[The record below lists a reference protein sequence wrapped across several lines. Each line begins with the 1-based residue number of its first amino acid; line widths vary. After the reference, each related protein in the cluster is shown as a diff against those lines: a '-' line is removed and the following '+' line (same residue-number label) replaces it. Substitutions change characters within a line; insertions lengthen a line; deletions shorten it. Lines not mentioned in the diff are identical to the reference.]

1 MECKVKL
8 LDQDFL
14 TGRQRKLNHLAYGVS
29 EITKSGDV
37 SYSGDTFIRIRS
49 GKQNISNAFA
59 HTVDVRELFQTNLV
73 KGKPVFL
80 TATDVAQD

>member
-14 TGRQRKLNHLAYGVS
+14 IGRQRKLNHLAYGVS
-29 EITKSGDV
+29 KITKSGDV

-49 GKQNISNAFA
+49 GKQ
-59 HTVDVRELFQTNLV
+59 TNLV

-80 TATDVAQD
+80 IATDVAQD